1 MWQFQIYWMLLL
13 RKQINAMQG
22 MNVYSLS
29 PLAAVLQQNV
39 VQPPGDVGRW
49 PGPLTDTQQAD
60 GGVLLHLQPAGA
72 DLLRAQED
80 PRLARQLHQLQVV
93 AVEGR
98 LAVDIVNST
107 PGEKH

>member
-1 MWQFQIYWMLLL
+1 MSSPSFFYIYYHATCLP
-13 RKQINAMQG
+13 
-22 MNVYSLS
+22 SLS

-49 PGPLTDTQQAD
+49 PGPLTDTHQAD

-72 DLLRAQED
+72 HLLRAQED
-80 PRLARQLHQLQVV
+80 PRLSRQLHQLQVV

>member
-1 MWQFQIYWMLLL
+1 MFTIT
-13 RKQINAMQG
+13 
-22 MNVYSLS
+22 SLS

-39 VQPPGDVGRW
+39 VQPPRDVGRW
-49 PGPLTDTQQAD
+49 PRPLTDTQQAD

-72 DLLRAQED
+72 HLLRAQED
-80 PRLARQLHQLQVV
+80 PRLAWQLHQLQVV
-93 AVEGR
+93 AVEGG